1 MPFSCVALRCVASLH
16 LTRLGGRTCRCI
28 TALLCRT
35 RRGRLCSCEADRQTG
50 LVSGSISLSG
60 AWPEPLSLV
69 EPEPEVRSHRHRRS
83 ALATAPRIRCKEMV
97 DMWMASSSFL
107 FLGCWCVRAVGACAC
122 AWGEKGCTCKYRY
135 PLNAPRKQPKV
146 LPLLPARGTHP
157 KYLPSQASAP
167 V

>member
-1 MPFSCVALRCVASLH
+1 MHHRLAVPYASGQ
-16 LTRLGGRTCRCI
+16 TVFV
-28 TALLCRT
+28 
-35 RRGRLCSCEADRQTG
+35 RGRQTDRPR
-50 LVSGSISLSG
+50 LRFNLAVRSL
-60 AWPEPLSLV
+60 PEPLSLV
-69 EPEPEVRSHRHRRS
+69 EPEPEVRSHCHRRS